1 MGRAPASR
9 SGFTLVE
16 ILVSLALMAFLLA
29 TATYAFSQVKKM
41 TERIQARQAMHNT
54 ARQVYERFRGEIS
67 ALHQGGA
74 FYLRSS
80 GTGDDIE
87 LVFLSGRYDL
97 RDFDGP
103 AYDQSEEFTVDHLW
117 SRWHWGGP
125 GQPLTAARNR
135 PLRRFTLTDDWS
147 PDGAVNY
154 KGQTFAIIAQARREA
169 GPDAATSLDR
179 NAFGTPS
186 PADRGDYSD
195 LLDQA
200 QPLALACTDLALE
213 VVLTDGSVIT
223 AQPDVAT
230 SHAIDGLSVDG
241 AVGGNRPRLIR
252 IRFSL
257 RDARLDLEEPFSF
270 SIQAPGVLPP

>member
-1 MGRAPASR
+1 M
-9 SGFTLVE
+9 E

-41 TERIQARQAMHNT
+41 TERIQARQTMHNT
-54 ARQVYERFRGEIS
+54 ARQVYERLRDEID

-80 GTGDDIE
+80 GAGDDVE
-87 LVFLSGRYDL
+87 LIFLSGRYDL

-125 GQPLTAARNR
+125 GQPLTAARSR
-135 PLRRFTLTDDWS
+135 PLRRFTLADDWS
-147 PDGAVNY
+147 PDGSVNY
-154 KGQTFAIIAQARREA
+154 KGQTFVILSQARREA
-169 GPDAATSLDR
+169 GPAAATTLDR

-186 PADRGDYSD
+186 PDDRGDYSD
-195 LLDQA
+195 LVDQA
-200 QPLALACTDLALE
+200 RPVALTCTDLAWE
-213 VVLTDGSVIT
+213 VILDDGSVIT
-223 AQPDVAT
+223 AQSDVA
-230 SHAIDGLSVDG
+230 SNHAIDGIAVDG
-241 AVGGNRPRLIR
+241 DASGNRPRLIR